1 MNSRKA
7 RALRRKQ
14 LDKALSSNPRVAD
27 LPRLKN
33 GYIRELRTALGIS
46 STRLGKMMN
55 VSQPALTKLES
66 NEREGVITLNSL
78 QKAAN
83 ALGCDLVYALIPKTS
98 LETHLRINAREAA
111 QELIN
116 EVNHSMILE
125 SQGASKEYLQEE
137 IDEIADSLVANL
149 DKRIWDLREN

>member
-14 LDKALSSNPRVAD
+14 LDKTLSSNPRVAD

-46 STRLGKMMN
+46 STRLGELLN
-55 VSQPALTKLES
+55 VSQPAVTKLES

-78 QKAAN
+78 QKAAK
-83 ALGCDLVYALIPKTS
+83 ALGCELVYALIPKTS
-98 LETHLRINAREAA
+98 LETHLRNNARKAA
-111 QELIN
+111 EELIK

-125 SQGASKEYLQEE
+125 SQGVGRDYLEEE
-137 IDEIADSLVANL
+137 IEDIADSLVANL
-149 DKRIWDLREN
+149 DKRIWDIQEN